1 MNIAIPYSI
10 KRKLCNKRAKKR
22 KIDLYKGK
30 VNQILILG
38 QAEYQGRNYTSIAD
52 LTAVFYNN

>member
-1 MNIAIPYSI
+1 
-10 KRKLCNKRAKKR
+10 
-22 KIDLYKGK
+22 